1 MKRAYSCISIKW
13 AATSDG
19 LHMGCRPRRTDARAD
34 FPRQMR
40 VLLRIGPMRRACRVK
55 VVLHR
60 STPTYRFNSDAAT
73 PALTLSRH
81 QRLRSI
87 TMARLRAAASVSA
100 MIFTTLFLAS
110 ASLAGPVDHV
120 SSLGLRDLTDSSLIL
135 QVKSEQKC
143 KWKRVCDYFA
153 PESSCSHPP
162 CCKKSH
168 HEKVCEDTTSDKGT
182 SQTCPDGMVGTPPNC
197 VCTSSQ
203 GVCQYLPH

>member
-1 MKRAYSCISIKW
+1 M
-13 AATSDG
+13 G
-19 LHMGCRPRRTDARAD
+19 LTLDALARRLGCKPW
-34 FPRQMR
+34 RQ
-40 VLLRIGPMRRACRVK
+40 MRRACRVK

-60 STPTYRFNSDAAT
+60 STPTYRFESDAAT
-73 PALTLSRH
+73 PALTPSRH
-81 QRLRSI
+81 QRPRSV
-87 TMARLRAAASVSA
+87 TMARLRAAAAVCA

-120 SSLGLRDLTDSSLIL
+120 SSLGLRGLTVSSLIL

-182 SQTCPDGMVGTPPNC
+182 SQACPDGMVGTPPNC